1 MPVLDL
7 YPTSQMRTTVALL
20 LAASPMACGGLTS
33 NGADAASDGPRADVA
48 RVDAMPTE
56 GGSPD
61 ASVFDASDAADS
73 GGANP
78 DAAGQSCAPGGPGR
92 TNCGPDAESCCTS
105 LLVPGGTFFRT
116 YDKEKIGD
124 GGIPYVTLGPD
135 ASPTDEADPAT
146 VSSFRLDK
154 YLVTVGRFRPFM
166 KAWADGY
173 RPPVGS
179 GKHVH
184 LNHGKG
190 LANTE
195 GGFEPGWL
203 AAYDKEVD
211 PTKFTL
217 RCVYGVSTIRS
228 DDDRRPINCVDWW
241 DAYAFCIWDGGFL
254 PSEAEWIYA
263 AGGGDEQREYPWGST
278 DPGSSSEYA
287 IYGCYYPN
295 PASPA
300 CTSAKNLAPV
310 GTATAGAA
318 RWGQLDMAGQVEEW
332 LLDVHASYRSPCVD
346 CAFAPEDLR
355 GSDYR
360 AEHGGAFYGL
370 SWVAVAPYR
379 GVSGVPDYRWISTGL
394 RCARGP

>member
-1 MPVLDL
+1 
-7 YPTSQMRTTVALL
+7 MRTTVALL
-20 LAASPMACGGLTS
+20 LAASHMACGGLTS
-33 NGADAASDGPRADVA
+33 NGADAANDGPRADGA
-48 RVDAMPTE
+48 RGDAMPTD
-56 GGSPD
+56 GGGPD
-61 ASVFDASDAADS
+61 TSVFDATDGAES

-78 DAAGQSCAPGGPGR
+78 DAAGRSCAHGGPGR

-146 VSSFRLDK
+146 VSTFRLDK
-154 YLVTVGRFRPFM
+154 YLVTVGRFRPFT

-190 LANTE
+190 LVNTE
-195 GGFEPGWL
+195 GGFEPGWM
-203 AAYDKEVD
+203 AAYDKQVD
-211 PTKFTL
+211 PTKFKL
-217 RCVYGVSTIRS
+217 HCYYDVSTITG

-241 DAYAFCIWDGGFL
+241 DAYAFCVWDGGFL

-263 AGGGDEQREYPWGST
+263 AGGGDNQREYPWGPT

-295 PASPA
+295 PSKPA

-332 LLDVHASYRSPCVD
+332 ILDANAPYKSPCTN
-346 CAFAPEDLR
+346 CAFTPADPGGFDNR
-355 GSDYR
+355 G
-360 AEHGGAFYGL
+360 AHGGGFSTL
-370 SWVAVAPYR
+370 SWTMVPANREVAA
-379 GVSGVPDYRWISTGL
+379 VPAYRWPLTGL
-394 RCARGP
+394 RCARSP